1 MGAEILVDG
10 SNILFWRECS
20 AQADV
25 PERVVR
31 ALIARRFAPVVYFDN
46 SIGRHMRQGAL
57 EDLQALAQVI
67 VAPARTPA
75 DALLLAACGNG
86 RRQIISNDRFRA
98 WRGDHPQL
106 QSRWL
111 VTGRIGKGGRVEF
124 SKKLRPAPF

>member
-1 MGAEILVDG
+1 MCAEILVDG
-10 SNILFWRECS
+10 SNVLFWQGGL
-20 AQADV
+20 ALADV

-46 SIGRHMRQGAL
+46 SIGRHMGQVAL
-57 EDLQALAQVI
+57 LRLEALTQVS
-67 VAPARTPA
+67 VASAGTPA

-86 RRQIISNDRFRA
+86 RRQIVSNDRFRT
-98 WRGDHPQL
+98 WRDDHPQL

-124 SKKLRPAPF
+124 SKKLRPAPL